1 MISPLVETH
10 CNASLIMMNYPIMN
24 LKLFVNRVKGNIVR
38 MKEKNADYNLPG
50 MNFPII
56 TASLAPVALG
66 TLLGLPEIASLA
78 RMAKAI
84 ASLALGEMPNLSM
97 ECI

>member
-1 MISPLVETH
+1 
-10 CNASLIMMNYPIMN
+10 MNYPIMN

-66 TLLGLPEIASLA
+66 MLLGLPEIASLA